1 MLSIFTDFLNFT
13 GQWVLSRLYLRFTST
28 FCIFLY
34 WQNKSQICQNS
45 KLFVFMLIFPVALLD
60 AIKQLIWN
68 TNTYQHKRSDNN
80 CDSNNFFPPLIT
92 ATLSSLSRMQKCSCQ
107 NYLQPLLLL
116 PFQQE
121 NIESVKNPLPYNRY
135 WLRYKLG
142 MTDQETAKGT
152 QKAGK
157 K

>member
-80 CDSNNFFPPLIT
+80 CDSNNFFP
-92 ATLSSLSRMQKCSCQ
+92 R
-107 NYLQPLLLL
+107 LLL
-116 PFQQE
+116 PLFHLCQKCK
-121 NIESVKNPLPYNRY
+121 SVPVRIIFSLFFSFLSSNKTL
-135 WLRYKLG
+135 
-142 MTDQETAKGT
+142 
-152 QKAGK
+152 KASRTCYLIAVTG
-157 K
+157 